1 MTKLMYLKKSIKKK
15 SIRMKKTIKLVS
27 FLCVLTLLINCV
39 CSFNVSAITKDRISS
54 VSFSES
60 DSRVNALP
68 HPKNVK
74 LNINSS
80 IELYDTNEN
89 TIALAYKLSPTGYV
103 IMDNDSNIIEYSFTL
118 NLPFSTDKKIYYT
131 GPLNYYSK
139 NGSFYIHQKS
149 QEKVTN
155 TDMQLNKITKFCAKK

>member
-118 NLPFSTDKKIYYT
+118 NLPFSLYGKQPWFVSENCNMRLEIFPFALTA
-131 GPLNYYSK
+131 
-139 NGSFYIHQKS
+139 NGFRNFFDAS
-149 QEKVTN
+149 Q
-155 TDMQLNKITKFCAKK
+155 